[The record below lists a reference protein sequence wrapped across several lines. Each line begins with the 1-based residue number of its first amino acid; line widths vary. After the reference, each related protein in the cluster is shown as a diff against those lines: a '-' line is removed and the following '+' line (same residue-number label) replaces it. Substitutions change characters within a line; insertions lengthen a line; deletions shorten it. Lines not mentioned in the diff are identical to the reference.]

1 MEPYEHPKKSG
12 IKISLK
18 DNRTN
23 GKNFGVSFIVT
34 IPAKVTG
41 SNRQRKQF
49 KEESIAKKWA
59 DQQWSGHSKQGEV
72 YFKATT
78 EERNE
83 FASLLPDLREAGIS
97 MTEAV
102 RFALPRL
109 RPPGGDKTL
118 GEVITDM
125 QLSKAEM
132 LKRGVLRDRSE
143 RTFRT
148 LSGKISDHLGES
160 LIRDLTLDDVVEW
173 LKGMEKAA
181 PRTIRNYLNALAEV
195 MNEAK
200 ARGHVHD
207 NILDG
212 LTKTDRKQIY
222 GIDEEKSPEI
232 LSLQEAQDLIQTASE
247 HPELDLLGAVT
258 LGLFCGIRTE
268 ELKRLDWSAVRL
280 DEGYVTIGA
289 DIAKKRKIRNV
300 TLSKNA
306 QAWLSLCPDRSGAVT
321 RSAHYND
328 YQKRFQKLLKKAGFT
343 EKYKDTK
350 GKEKERVVWKANAMR
365 HSFGTYHFGL
375 HGDSIKTSN
384 ELGHAQGDNVLFQH
398 YRALTTKALAK
409 KYFNI
414 KPPAKSG
421 KATQLSKGAA

>member
-41 SNRQRKQF
+41 RNRQRKQF

-118 GEVITDM
+118 GEVIADM

-148 LSGKISDHLGES
+148 LSSKIADHLGDT
-160 LIRDLTLDDVVEW
+160 LIRDLTLDDVVKW
-173 LKGMEKAA
+173 LKGLKMA

-212 LTKTDRKQIY
+212 LTKSDRKQIY

-232 LSLQEAQDLIQTASE
+232 LSLQEAQDLIQTAAE

-268 ELKRLDWSAVRL
+268 ELKRLDWSAVKL
-280 DEGYVTIGA
+280 EEGYLEPVP
-289 DIAKKRKIRNV
+289 
-300 TLSKNA
+300 L
-306 QAWLSLCPDRSGAVT
+306 
-321 RSAHYND
+321 
-328 YQKRFQKLLKKAGFT
+328 
-343 EKYKDTK
+343 
-350 GKEKERVVWKANAMR
+350 
-365 HSFGTYHFGL
+365 
-375 HGDSIKTSN
+375 
-384 ELGHAQGDNVLFQH
+384 
-398 YRALTTKALAK
+398 
-409 KYFNI
+409 
-414 KPPAKSG
+414 
-421 KATQLSKGAA
+421 